1 LRRVTWPSIGAKDL
15 SSHCVDLGRDGYY
28 EEIQMKVKICSI
40 LTICFFALLFLSVFG
55 QESEVPPVEFKK
67 LSDRL
72 YLITGGLGAN
82 SGAFIGDNGVLII
95 EGKADEK
102 SVDLVLDGLKK
113 ITDKPVLYLVNTHYD
128 LDHCWG
134 NQFYPESVIKIAHE
148 NLRKDL
154 YHPKGRYKEHRD
166 HPQFK
171 KHLPSVTFR
180 DKMDILLGSQ
190 KVELWYFGKGHSTG
204 DIVVYFPGEQTAF
217 VGDQVFLGMT
227 PGVYSEIGGNTFEH
241 VKTLNKMMDTLD
253 AEQFISGHYNSILS
267 RADIW
272 TYIDGVRKKQEK
284 VRELLNQGYSL
295 EKVKN
300 EFPENDRYLVESMYS
315 EIKSKRSKNS

>member
-1 LRRVTWPSIGAKDL
+1 
-15 SSHCVDLGRDGYY
+15 
-28 EEIQMKVKICSI
+28 MKVKICSI
-40 LTICFFALLFLSVFG
+40 LTICFFPLLFLSVFG
-55 QESEVPPVEFKK
+55 QESEDPSVEFKK

-95 EGKADEK
+95 EGKANEI
-102 SVDLVLDGLKK
+102 SVYHVLEGLKK

-154 YHPKGRYKEHRD
+154 YHPKGRYKDYRD

-180 DKMDILLGSQ
+180 DKMEILLGTK
-190 KVELWYFGKGHSTG
+190 KVELWYFGRGHSTG
-204 DIVVYFPGEQTAF
+204 DIVVYFPEEQTAF

-253 AEQFISGHYNSILS
+253 TEQFISGHYDSILS

-272 TYIDGVRKKQEK
+272 TYIDGVRKNQEK
-284 VRELLNQGYSL
+284 VRELLKQGYSL
-295 EKVKN
+295 EEVKN
-300 EFPENDRYLVESMYS
+300 KFPENDRDLIESMYS
-315 EIKSKRSKNS
+315 EIKSKSSRNS

>member
-1 LRRVTWPSIGAKDL
+1 
-15 SSHCVDLGRDGYY
+15 
-28 EEIQMKVKICSI
+28 MKIKICSI
-40 LTICFFALLFLSVFG
+40 LLICFFPFLFSIVFG
-55 QESEVPPVEFKK
+55 QESEDPPVEFKK

-72 YLITGGLGAN
+72 YLISGGLGAN

-102 SVDLVLDGLKK
+102 SVDQVLDGLKK
-113 ITDKPVLYLVNTHYD
+113 ITNKPILYLVNTHYD

-154 YHPKGRYKEHRD
+154 YHPKSRYKEHRD

-180 DKMDILLGSQ
+180 DKMEILLGTK
-190 KVELWYFGKGHSTG
+190 KVELWYFGRGHSTG
-204 DIVVYFPGEQTAF
+204 DIVVYFPEEQTAF
-217 VGDQVFLGMT
+217 IGDQVFLGMT
-227 PGVYSEIGGNTFEH
+227 PGVYSEIGGDTFEH

-253 AEQFISGHYNSILS
+253 AEQFISGHCDSILS

-284 VRELLNQGYSL
+284 VRELLDQGHSL
-295 EKVKN
+295 EEVKN
-300 EFPENDRYLVESMYS
+300 KFPENDRYLIESMYS
-315 EIKSKRSKNS
+315 EIKSKRSKNF

>member
-1 LRRVTWPSIGAKDL
+1 MNTKVCRV
-15 SSHCVDLGRDGYY
+15 
-28 EEIQMKVKICSI
+28 
-40 LTICFFALLFLSVFG
+40 LTICLFPLLFSIAFG
-55 QESEVPPVEFKK
+55 QESEDPPVEFKK

-102 SVDLVLDGLKK
+102 SVLQVLNGLKK
-113 ITDKPVLYLVNTHYD
+113 ITTKPVLYLVNTHYD

-154 YHPKGRYKEHRD
+154 YHPKSRYKEHRD
-166 HPQFK
+166 HPEFK
-171 KHLPSVTFR
+171 KHLPSVIFR
-180 DKMDILLGSQ
+180 DKMVILLGTQ
-190 KVELWYFGKGHSTG
+190 EVELWYFGRGHSTG
-204 DIVVYFPGEQTAF
+204 DIVVCFPKEKTAF

-227 PGVYSEIGGNTFEH
+227 PGVYSEIGGDTFEH
-241 VKTLNKMMDTLD
+241 VKTLNKMMDTLE
-253 AEQFISGHYNSILS
+253 AEQFVSGHYDSILS

-284 VRELLNQGYSL
+284 VRELINQGHSL
-295 EKVKN
+295 EEVKN
-300 EFPENDRYLVESMYS
+300 KFPENDRIFIESMYS
-315 EIKSKRSKNS
+315 EIKSKRLKKF

>member
-1 LRRVTWPSIGAKDL
+1 
-15 SSHCVDLGRDGYY
+15 
-28 EEIQMKVKICSI
+28 MKIKICSI
-40 LTICFFALLFLSVFG
+40 LLTCFFSLLFLSVFG
-55 QESEVPPVEFKK
+55 QESQDPQVEFKK

-82 SGAFIGDNGVLII
+82 SGAFIGDNSVLII
-95 EGKADEK
+95 EGKADEI
-102 SVDLVLDGLKK
+102 SVYHVLEGLKK

-154 YHPKGRYKEHRD
+154 YHPKGRYKDYRD

-171 KHLPSVTFR
+171 KHLPSINFR
-180 DKMDILLGSQ
+180 DKMDILMGTQ
-190 KVELWYFGKGHSTG
+190 KAELWYFGRGHSTG
-204 DIVVYFPGEQTAF
+204 DIVVYFAEEQTAF

-253 AEQFISGHYNSILS
+253 AEKFISGHCDSILS

-284 VRELLNQGYSL
+284 VRELLDQGLSL
-295 EKVKN
+295 EEVKN
-300 EFPENDRYLVESMYS
+300 KFPENDRDFIESMYY
-315 EIKSKRSKNS
+315 EIRSKRSKNS

>member
-1 LRRVTWPSIGAKDL
+1 
-15 SSHCVDLGRDGYY
+15 
-28 EEIQMKVKICSI
+28 MKTKVCSI
-40 LTICFFALLFLSVFG
+40 LTICLFSLLFLIAFG
-55 QESEVPPVEFKK
+55 QESDDSPVEFKK

-95 EGKADEK
+95 EGKANEK
-102 SVDLVLDGLKK
+102 SVLQVRDGLKK
-113 ITDKPVLYLVNTHYD
+113 ITNKPVLYLVNTHYD

-166 HPQFK
+166 HPEFK

-180 DKMDILLGSQ
+180 VKMDILLGTH
-190 KVELWYFGKGHSTG
+190 KVELWYFGRGHSTG
-204 DIVVYFPGEQTAF
+204 DIVVYFPEEKTAF

-227 PGVYSEIGGNTFEH
+227 PGVYSEIGGDTFEH

-253 AEQFISGHYNSILS
+253 AEQFISGHYDSILS

-272 TYIDGVRKKQEK
+272 TYIGDVRKKQEK
-284 VRELLNQGYSL
+284 VKELLDLGHSL
-295 EKVKN
+295 EEVKN
-300 EFPENDRYLVESMYS
+300 KFPENDHDFIESMYF
-315 EIKSKRSKNS
+315 EIKNKR